1 MKMENLLQITYFQSQ
16 MLDVLTKTGRY
27 NAALFTLPT
36 AKITAMLPL

>member
-1 MKMENLLQITYFQSQ
+1 

-36 AKITAMLPL
+36 AKITAMLPLWRDSERDVFLE